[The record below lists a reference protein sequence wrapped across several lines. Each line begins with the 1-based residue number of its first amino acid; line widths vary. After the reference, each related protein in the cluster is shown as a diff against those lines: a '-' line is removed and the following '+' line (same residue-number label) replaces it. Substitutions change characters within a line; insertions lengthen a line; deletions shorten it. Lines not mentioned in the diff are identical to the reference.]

1 MDTLR
6 LNTATWD
13 LTVDAYGNIATVG
26 GGYAIAQDVASE
38 VRLFLGELWYDME
51 RGVPYFESILG
62 KMPAPAY
69 MKTKFIEA
77 GSLTPEVAEIT
88 CYLVGVGPSRLLEGQ
103 LQILDVNGRLSIVNM
118 TGEKP
123 WYITAV
129 SPMTQP
135 I

>member
-38 VRLFLGELWYDME
+38 VRLFLGELWYDMA
-51 RGVPYFESILG
+51 RGVPYFEVILG
-62 KMPAPAY
+62 KMPSPQF

-88 CYLVGVGPSRLLEGQ
+88 CYLSGVGKNRLLEGQ
-103 LQILDVNGRLSIVNM
+103 LQIIDVNGQLSVVSM

-129 SPMTQP
+129 SPSVQP
-135 I
+135 L